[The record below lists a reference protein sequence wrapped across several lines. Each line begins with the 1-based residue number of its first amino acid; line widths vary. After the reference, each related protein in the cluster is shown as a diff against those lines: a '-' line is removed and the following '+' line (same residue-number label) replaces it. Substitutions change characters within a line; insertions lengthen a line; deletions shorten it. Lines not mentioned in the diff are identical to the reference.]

1 MILGEEYKLIKY
13 MITDIISIEDLL
25 YFGYL
30 LPIAIMLLWLVWERS
45 RLKDKYVSRLYKDA
59 LVLLIPGAALFG
71 VIILALNLFLYYRE
85 KFSKKLGKI
94 IDGK

>member
-30 LPIAIMLLWLVWERS
+30 LPIAIMLLWLVWERN
-45 RLKDKYVSRLYKDA
+45 RLKDKYVSCLYKDV
-59 LVLLIPGAALFG
+59 LILLIPGAALFG
-71 VIILALNLFLYYRE
+71 VIILALNLFLYYME
-85 KFSKKLGKI
+85 KFDKRFHITEDK
-94 IDGK
+94 

>member
-30 LPIAIMLLWLVWERS
+30 LPIVIMLLWLVWERS
-45 RLKDKYVSRLYKDA
+45 RLKGKYTSYLYKDA
-59 LVLLIPGAALFG
+59 LILFIPGAALFG
-71 VIILALNLFLYYRE
+71 VILLALSLFLYYGE
-85 KFSKKLGKI
+85 KIRKKLERMINKQ
-94 IDGK
+94 

>member
-45 RLKDKYVSRLYKDA
+45 RLKDKYASYLYKDA
-59 LVLLIPGAALFG
+59 LVLLIPGTALFG
-71 VIILALNLFLYYRE
+71 VILLTLNLFLYYIE
-85 KFSKKLGKI
+85 KFDKRFHITEDK
-94 IDGK
+94 